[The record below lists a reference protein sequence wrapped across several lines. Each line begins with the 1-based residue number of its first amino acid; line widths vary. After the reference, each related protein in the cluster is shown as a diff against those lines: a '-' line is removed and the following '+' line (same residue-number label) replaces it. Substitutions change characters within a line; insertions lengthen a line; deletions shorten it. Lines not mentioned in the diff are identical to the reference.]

1 MCSLGWVCS
10 LGATSISDC
19 IFSGMAFLSSFG
31 SSHELLSTPY
41 LVSLLVTRK
50 LEATFQIASVRVGD
64 IKNISWLRRIDKGNA
79 EPLVLL
85 REPSLRGDTDH
96 LAQLVLV
103 LGAPSTIPSLDLHA
117 RQDQVLLRDQ

>member
-1 MCSLGWVCS
+1 
-10 LGATSISDC
+10 
-19 IFSGMAFLSSFG
+19 MAFPSSFG

>member
-1 MCSLGWVCS
+1 MLPPSLIDS
-10 LGATSISDC
+10 
-19 IFSGMAFLSSFG
+19 FSGMASLSFFG
-31 SSHELLSTPY
+31 SSHEMLSTLY
-41 LVSLLVTRK
+41 WVSLLVTRK
-50 LEATFQIASVRVGD
+50 LEATTAIAFQRASVRVAPYE
-64 IKNISWLRRIDKGNA
+64 IISWLRRIDKGNA

>member
-1 MCSLGWVCS
+1 MASLS
-10 LGATSISDC
+10 
-19 IFSGMAFLSSFG
+19 FFG
-31 SSHELLSTPY
+31 SSHEISTSY
-41 LVSLLVTRK
+41 WVSLLVTRK
-50 LEATFQIASVRVGD
+50 LEETTAQRASVRVGD
-64 IKNISWLRRIDKGNA
+64 IIISWLRRIDKGDA

-85 REPSLRGDTDH
+85 RELSHPGDSDH